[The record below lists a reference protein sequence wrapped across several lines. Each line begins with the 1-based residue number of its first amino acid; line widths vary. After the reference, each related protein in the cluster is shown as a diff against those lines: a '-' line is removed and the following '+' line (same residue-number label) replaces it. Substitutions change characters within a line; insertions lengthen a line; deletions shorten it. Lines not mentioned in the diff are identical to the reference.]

1 MEEYEDPFKKRKN
14 VIVRVLQESTHE
26 QDVQLLNG
34 GEHADLAS
42 TITFT
47 LAKKQK
53 KSPVQIAENLVKI
66 INNNPEFQ
74 AIGARSEAKGPYI
87 NFILDTSYLIESL
100 KVAVKPG
107 YGSLTKKG
115 IRIVLE
121 HTSANPNGP
130 LHVGHIRNSII
141 GDTLARVFRK
151 AGYGLEVQYYVNDM
165 GRQIAI
171 VVWGFYNLDSALHE
185 EEKEDAHIARIYI
198 AANREIEKDPSIT
211 QQVNTLMQLVEHGD
225 PAIVKKFR
233 REVSRCLDGFAI
245 TLKDLNVK
253 HDRFVWESDFIRNG
267 YTDRIIAKIKKLPQA
282 QNEET
287 LALDLKEFGFGNKYV
302 IRRSDGTSVYAARDL
317 AYHTWKA
324 ANFDRVI
331 DVLGADHKLI
341 ASQLQ
346 CTMKLLGEKAPEIV
360 HFEFVSLPEGSMS
373 TRAGKFVSAD
383 DLITEIRKR
392 AFEEV
397 TIRRPELDEEVRRS
411 IAQSVGL
418 AAIRYDIVK
427 VTPEKSTV
435 FDWKEA
441 LDFERQ
447 SGPYIQYAHARAC
460 SILEKAGTFSMCYEL
475 KTDQEIALAK
485 EIAKFTSI
493 IEKVASDLHPHVLAT
508 YARELADTFNTFY
521 HYEQVLKSEGN
532 TRNRRLTLV
541 KAVQNTLKESL
552 ETLGIDAVSTM

>member
-1 MEEYEDPFKKRKN
+1 MLMLLEKRA
-14 VIVRVLQESTHE
+14 ILERVLRESTGME
-26 QDVQLLNG
+26 DVLLSEG
-34 GEHADLAS
+34 GEHADLAT
-42 TITFT
+42 TIAFT
-47 LAKKQK
+47 LAKQK
-53 KSPVQIAENLVKI
+53 KQAPVKI
-66 INNNPEFQ
+66 AQDLVDELTKHPDLKGIQ
-74 AIGARSEAKGPYI
+74 VEAKGPYI
-87 NFILDTSYLIESL
+87 NFIFGAEYVSEAV
-100 KVAVKPG
+100 KEAVKPG

-115 IRIVLE
+115 IRVVLE

-171 VVWGFYNLDSALHE
+171 VVWGFDNLDSNPLAG
-185 EEKEDAHIARIYI
+185 EKEDAHIARVYI
-198 AANREIEKDPSIT
+198 AANQEIEKDPDIT
-211 QQVNTLMQLVEHGD
+211 QQVNILMQLVENGD
-225 PAIVKKFR
+225 PPTVKKFR
-233 REVSRCLDGFAI
+233 REVSRCLDGFKV
-245 TLKDLNVK
+245 TMKDLNVV

-267 YTDRIIAKIKKLPQA
+267 YTDRIIARLRKLPQA
-282 QNEET
+282 RDEET
-287 LALDLKEFGFGNKYV
+287 LALDLGEFGFGNKYV

-317 AYHTWKA
+317 AFHTWKA

-341 ASQLQ
+341 AAQLQ

-392 AFEEV
+392 AFDEV
-397 TIRRPELDEEVRRS
+397 TTRRPELDEETRKS
-411 IAQSVGL
+411 IAKSVGL

-460 SILEKAGTFSMCYEL
+460 SILEKAGTFTECYDLES
-475 KTDQEIALAK
+475 DQEIALAK
-485 EIAKFTSI
+485 QIAKFPSV
-493 IEKVASDLHPHVLAT
+493 IEKVIAELHPHILAT
-508 YARELADTFNTFY
+508 YSRELADTFNTFY
-521 HYEQVLKSEGN
+521 HFEQVLKSEGK
-532 TRNRRLTLV
+532 TRDRRLTLV
-541 KAVQNTLKESL
+541 RAVQNTLKEAL
-552 ETLGIDAVSTM
+552 ETLGIDAISTM

>member
-1 MEEYEDPFKKRKN
+1 MK
-14 VIVRVLQESTHE
+14 VLQDSTQE
-26 QDVQLLNG
+26 KEVQLLDG

-42 TITFT
+42 TIAFT

-53 KSPVQIAENLVKI
+53 TSPARIAQNLVGI
-66 INNNPEFQ
+66 INNIPEFR
-74 AIGARSEAKGPYI
+74 AIGAHSEAKGPYI
-87 NFILDTSYLIESL
+87 NFILDNSYLNESL
-100 KVAVKPG
+100 QAAVKPG
-107 YGSLTKKG
+107 YGSLPKRG

-171 VVWGFYNLDSALHE
+171 VVWGFDNLDNTPLQG
-185 EEKEDAHIARIYI
+185 EKEDAHIARVYI
-198 AANREIEKDPSIT
+198 AANREIERDPSIT

-225 PAIVKKFR
+225 PATVKKFR
-233 REVSRCLDGFAI
+233 REVSRCLDGFAV

-267 YTDRIIAKIKKLPQA
+267 YTDRIIAKIKKLPQT
-282 QNEET
+282 EDEDT
-287 LALDLKEFGFGNKYV
+287 LALDLKDFGFGNKYV

-317 AYHTWKA
+317 AYHTWKS

-341 ASQLQ
+341 AAQLQ
-346 CTMKLLGEKAPEIV
+346 CTMKLLGEKVPEIV

-392 AFEEV
+392 AFDEV
-397 TIRRPELDEEVRRS
+397 TVRRPDLDMSMRES
-411 IAQSVGL
+411 IARSVGL
-418 AAIRYDIVK
+418 AAIRYDIIK

-460 SILEKAGTFSMCYEL
+460 SILEKAGAFPWCYEL

-485 EIAKFTSI
+485 KIAKFPSI
-493 IEKVASDLHPHVLAT
+493 IETVAEDLHPHVLAT

-521 HYEQVLKSEGN
+521 HYEQVLKSEGD
-532 TRNRRLTLV
+532 TRDRRLTLV
-541 KAVQNTLKESL
+541 KAVQNTLKEAL
-552 ETLGIDAVSTM
+552 ETLGIDAISTM

>member
-1 MEEYEDPFKKRKN
+1 MLDDMYTTIGNAIK
-14 VIVRVLQESTHE
+14 ESTGVA
-26 QDVQLLNG
+26 DALLGDG

-42 TITFT
+42 TVAFS
-47 LAKKQK
+47 LAKQK
-53 KSPVQIAENLVKI
+53 KQAPVRIAQDLAADLTKNPALAGVKI
-66 INNNPEFQ
+66 E
-74 AIGARSEAKGPYI
+74 ARGPYLNFIFGSAYVSEAI
-87 NFILDTSYLIESL
+87 REAIQ
-100 KVAVKPG
+100 PG
-107 YGSLTKKG
+107 YGNLPKKPV
-115 IRIVLE
+115 RVVLE

-141 GDTLARVFRK
+141 GDTLARAFRK
-151 AGYGLEVQYYVNDM
+151 AGYPLEVQYYVNDM

-171 VVWGFYNLDSALHE
+171 VVWGFDNLDSTVHDR
-185 EEKEDAHIARIYI
+185 EKEDAHIARIYI
-198 AANREIEKDPSIT
+198 AANREIEKDEGIT
-211 QQVNTLMQLVEHGD
+211 QQVNTLMQLVENGD
-225 PAIVKKFR
+225 PATVKKFR
-233 REVSRCLDGFAI
+233 REVSRCLDGFKV
-245 TLKDLNVK
+245 TLKDLNVV

-267 YTDRIIAKIKKLPQA
+267 NTERVINKLKRLPQA
-282 QNEET
+282 RDDET
-287 LALDLKEFGFGNKYV
+287 LALDLSEFGFENKYV

-317 AYHTWKA
+317 AFHAWKG

-341 ASQLQ
+341 GAQLQ
-346 CTMKLLGEKAPEIV
+346 CTMKLLGEKVPEIV

-397 TIRRPELDEEVRRS
+397 TVRRPELDEDTRRS
-411 IAQSVGL
+411 IARSVGL

-427 VTPEKSTV
+427 VSPEKSTI

-460 SILEKAGTFSMCYEL
+460 SILERAGTFSECFDLE
-475 KTDQEIALAK
+475 TDQEIALAK
-485 EIAKFTSI
+485 
-493 IEKVASDLHPHVLAT
+493 KVARFPRVIENVVTELHPHILAI
-508 YARELADTFNTFY
+508 YSRELADTFNSFY
-521 HYEQVLKSEGN
+521 HFEPVLKSEGKV
-532 TRNRRLTLV
+532 RDRRLTLV

-552 ETLGIDAVSTM
+552 ETLGIDAIHTM

>member
-1 MEEYEDPFKKRKN
+1 MEEYDEPFKKRKN
-14 VIVRVLQESTHE
+14 VIVRVLQKSANE
-26 QDVQLLNG
+26 QDVQLLDG

-66 INNNPEFQ
+66 INNDPEFLE
-74 AIGARSEAKGPYI
+74 IGARSEAKGPYI
-87 NFILDTSYLIESL
+87 NFFLDISYLIESL
-100 KVAVKPG
+100 QAAVKPG

-115 IRIVLE
+115 IRVVLE

-171 VVWGFYNLDSALHE
+171 VVWGFDNLDSAPLE
-185 EEKEDAHIARIYI
+185 GEKEDAHIARIYI

-225 PAIVKKFR
+225 PATVKKFR
-233 REVSRCLDGFAI
+233 REVSRCLDGFAV
-245 TLKDLNVK
+245 TLNDLNIK

-282 QNEET
+282 RDEET
-287 LALDLKEFGFGNKYV
+287 LALDLKEFGFGNMYV

-317 AYHTWKA
+317 AYHTWKS

-346 CTMKLLGEKAPEIV
+346 CTMRLLGEKAPEIV

-383 DLITEIRKR
+383 DLINEIRKR
-392 AFEEV
+392 AFDEV
-397 TIRRPELDEEVRRS
+397 TVRRPELNEEVRRA

-418 AAIRYDIVK
+418 AAVRYDIVK

-435 FDWKEA
+435 FDWNEA

-460 SILEKAGTFSMCYEL
+460 SILEKAGTFSLCYEL
-475 KTDQEIALAK
+475 KTDQEIGLAK
-485 EIAKFTSI
+485 EIAKFPSI
-493 IEKVASDLHPHVLAT
+493 IEKVASELHPHVLAT

-532 TRNRRLTLV
+532 IRDRRLTLV

-552 ETLGIDAVSTM
+552 ETLGIDAISTM

>member
-1 MEEYEDPFKKRKN
+1 MEEYEDLFKKRKQ
-14 VIVRVLQESTHE
+14 IIIEVLRESTGE
-26 QDVQLLNG
+26 QDVQLAEG

-42 TITFT
+42 TIAFT

-53 KSPVQIAENLVKI
+53 TSPLRIAQDQVEVIRKSPA
-66 INNNPEFQ
+66 FQ
-74 AIGARSEAKGPYI
+74 ATGATAEAKGPYI
-87 NFILDTSYLIESL
+87 NFNLGISFLTESL
-100 KVAVKPG
+100 HASLKPG
-107 YGSLTKKG
+107 YGSITQKG
-115 IRIVLE
+115 VRVVLE

-151 AGYGLEVQYYVNDM
+151 AGYSLEVQYYVNDM

-171 VVWGFYNLDSALHE
+171 VVWGFDNLDNTLKE
-185 EEKEDAHIARIYI
+185 GEKEDAHIARVYI

-225 PAIVKKFR
+225 PATVKKFR
-233 REVSRCLDGFAI
+233 REVSRCLDGFAV

-267 YTDRIIAKIKKLPQA
+267 YTDRIISKIKKLPQA
-282 QNEET
+282 LDEET
-287 LALDLKEFGFGNKYV
+287 LALDLQEFGFGNKYV

-317 AYHTWKA
+317 AYHTWKS

-341 ASQLQ
+341 AAQLQ
-346 CTMKLLGEKAPEIV
+346 CTMQLLGEKAPEIV

-383 DLITEIRKR
+383 DLIMEIRKR
-392 AFEEV
+392 AFDEV
-397 TIRRPELDEEVRRS
+397 TVRRPELDEETRMS
-411 IAQSVGL
+411 IARSVGL
-418 AAIRYDIVK
+418 AAIRYDIIK

-460 SILEKAGTFSMCYEL
+460 SILEKADTFTECCEL
-475 KTDQEIALAK
+475 ETDHEIALARQ
-485 EIAKFTSI
+485 IARFPSV
-493 IEKVASDLHPHVLAT
+493 IEKVASELHPHILAT

-521 HYEQVLKSEGN
+521 HYEQVLKSEGSI
-532 TRNRRLTLV
+532 RERRLTLV
-541 KAVQNTLKESL
+541 KAVQNTLKEAL
-552 ETLGIDAVSTM
+552 ETLGIDAISTM

>member
-1 MEEYEDPFKKRKN
+1 MLLEKRA
-14 VIVRVLQESTHE
+14 ILERVLRQSTGLE
-26 QDVQLLNG
+26 DVLLSEG
-34 GEHADLAS
+34 GEHADLAT
-42 TITFT
+42 TIAFT
-47 LAKKQK
+47 LAKQK
-53 KSPVQIAENLVKI
+53 KQAPVKI
-66 INNNPEFQ
+66 AQDLVDELTKHPDLKGIQ
-74 AIGARSEAKGPYI
+74 VEAKGPYI
-87 NFILDTSYLIESL
+87 NFIFGAEYVSEAV
-100 KVAVKPG
+100 KEAVKPG

-115 IRIVLE
+115 IRVVLE

-171 VVWGFYNLDSALHE
+171 VVWGFDNLDSNPLAG
-185 EEKEDAHIARIYI
+185 EKEDAHIARVYI
-198 AANREIEKDPSIT
+198 AANQEIEKDPDIT
-211 QQVNTLMQLVEHGD
+211 QQVNILMQLVENGD
-225 PAIVKKFR
+225 PPTVKKFR
-233 REVSRCLDGFAI
+233 REVSRCLDGFKV
-245 TLKDLNVK
+245 TLKDLNVV

-267 YTDRIIAKIKKLPQA
+267 YTDRIIARLRKLPQA
-282 QNEET
+282 RDEET
-287 LALDLKEFGFGNKYV
+287 LALDLGEFGFGNKYV

-317 AYHTWKA
+317 AFHTWKA

-341 ASQLQ
+341 AAQLQ

-392 AFEEV
+392 AFDEV
-397 TIRRPELDEEVRRS
+397 TTRRPELDEETRKS
-411 IAQSVGL
+411 IAKSVGL

-460 SILEKAGTFSMCYEL
+460 SILEKAGTFTECYDLES
-475 KTDQEIALAK
+475 DQEIALAK
-485 EIAKFTSI
+485 QIAKFPSV
-493 IEKVASDLHPHVLAT
+493 IEKVIAELHPHILAT
-508 YARELADTFNTFY
+508 YSRELADTFNTFY
-521 HYEQVLKSEGN
+521 HFEQVLRSEGK
-532 TRNRRLTLV
+532 TRDRRLTLV
-541 KAVQNTLKESL
+541 RAVQNTLKEAL
-552 ETLGIDAVSTM
+552 ETLGIDAISTM

>member
-1 MEEYEDPFKKRKN
+1 MLMLQEIYKTIGN
-14 VIVRVLQESTHE
+14 VIQKKTGVT
-26 QDVQLLNG
+26 DAQLIDG
-34 GEHADLAS
+34 GEHADLAT
-42 TITFT
+42 TIAFT
-47 LAKKQK
+47 LAKQK
-53 KSPVQIAENLVKI
+53 KQSPFLIAKDLAAELVTDPVLQGI
-66 INNNPEFQ
+66 TI
-74 AIGARSEAKGPYI
+74 EAKGPYI
-87 NFILDTSYLIESL
+87 NFIFGSEYVSEAV
-100 KVAVKPG
+100 KEAVKPG
-107 YGSLTKKG
+107 YGSLTKKET
-115 IRIVLE
+115 RIVLE

-171 VVWGFYNLDSALHE
+171 VVWGFENLDSTPVAG
-185 EEKEDAHIARIYI
+185 EKEDAHIARVYI
-198 AANREIEKDPSIT
+198 TANQEIEKDPAIT
-211 QQVNTLMQLVEHGD
+211 QQVNILMQLVENGD
-225 PAIVKKFR
+225 PSTVKKFR
-233 REVSRCLDGFAI
+233 REVSRCLDGFRV
-245 TLKDLNVK
+245 TMKDLNVT

-267 YTDRIIAKIKKLPQA
+267 YTDRIIAKLRKLPQA
-282 QNEET
+282 RDEET
-287 LALDLKEFGFGNKYV
+287 LALDLEEFGFTNKYV

-317 AYHTWKA
+317 AYHAWKA
-324 ANFDRVI
+324 ANFDRII

-346 CTMKLLGEKAPEIV
+346 CTLKLLGEKAPEIV

-392 AFEEV
+392 AFDEV
-397 TIRRPELDEEVRRS
+397 TIRRPELDEEMRKS
-411 IAQSVGL
+411 IAKSVGL

-460 SILEKAGTFSMCYEL
+460 SILEKAGTFTECYDLETSL
-475 KTDQEIALAK
+475 EIALAK
-485 EIAKFTSI
+485 QIAKFPSV
-493 IEKVASDLHPHVLAT
+493 IEKIVAELHPHILAT

-521 HYEQVLKSEGN
+521 HYEQVLKSEGKI
-532 TRNRRLTLV
+532 RDRRLTLV
-541 KAVQNTLKESL
+541 RAVQNTLKEAL
-552 ETLGIDAVSTM
+552 ETLGIDAINTM